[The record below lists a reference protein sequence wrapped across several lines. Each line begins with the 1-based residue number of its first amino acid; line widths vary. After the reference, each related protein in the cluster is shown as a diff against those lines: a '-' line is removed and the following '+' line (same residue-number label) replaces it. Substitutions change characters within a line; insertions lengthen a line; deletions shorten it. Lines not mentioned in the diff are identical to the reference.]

1 MKNKKNIVSIIMFM
15 LHVSLLV
22 FFVVALFFGEQV
34 LAGSFYFILFAISLA
49 FAILEK
55 KYGASYKS
63 FYRYSLYVSDI
74 VNVCALISLLCY
86 KINVG
91 LSIAS
96 LALFA
101 MSLVVDLFSHNRKK
115 LQSKLNVVVLICNS
129 CFMFTIFPYFYDSTS
144 GIWLAI
150 VAVVLAVVVLTLK
163 IVLACERKFD
173 DEEEQKDELVEKLK
187 MAQEEQVE

>member
-1 MKNKKNIVSIIMFM
+1 MFM

-34 LAGSFYFILFAISLA
+34 LAGSFYFMLFAISLA
-49 FAILEK
+49 FAFLEK
-55 KYGASYKS
+55 KYGASFKS

-74 VNVCALISLLCY
+74 VNLCALISLLCY

-101 MSLVVDLFSHNRKK
+101 MCLVVDLFSHNRKK

-129 CFMFTIFPYFYDSTS
+129 CFMFAIFPYFYDATF
-144 GIWLAI
+144 GFGLAI
-150 VAVVLAVVVLTLK
+150 ASVVLAVTVLTIK
-163 IVLACERKFD
+163 VVLACDRKFD
-173 DEEEQKDELVEKLK
+173 DDEQKDELIEKLK
-187 MAQEEQVE
+187 MAQEEQLE